1 MKSQCKLHTTS
12 TWSKWTRSARS
23 ERCRCVRVRA
33 GGTLAIASC
42 RQAAVRLRAKT
53 TSARLSS
60 VLLLLSTSTVQ
71 CPNIFVFRCCL
82 PKAVIYLYNIMDCF
96 VPVFRCLHA
105 TGVQGH
111 WSGVWRRKLGP
122 HGARIACGPPRRQA
136 RPRVLIRWSWS
147 ILMSLTIEHP
157 SSINLY
163 SHLLVL
169 CCRVVPTALTP
180 EVVCTHQSHIYSCI
194 L

>member
-1 MKSQCKLHTTS
+1 V
-12 TWSKWTRSARS
+12 
-23 ERCRCVRVRA
+23 CVRDTALCTQIVLVCTPARLHFKGFFRIEVTVQA
-33 GGTLAIASC
+33 TYYEYLVKMDSISALWEMQMCTCTCRRHVSC

-96 VPVFRCLHA
+96 SFLFFGACMQQVSRGIDLVYGGGSLGLMGLVSHA
-105 TGVQGH
+105 VHRGG
-111 WSGVWRRKLGP
+111 R
-122 HGARIACGPPRRQA
+122 
-136 RPRVLIRWSWS
+136 RVLGY
-147 ILMSLTIEHP
+147 
-157 SSINLY
+157 SSVDPDR
-163 SHLLVL
+163 S
-169 CCRVVPTALTP
+169 
-180 EVVCTHQSHIYSCI
+180 SC

>member
-1 MKSQCKLHTTS
+1 VQATYYEYLVKMDSI
-12 TWSKWTRSARS
+12 SALWDMQMCTCT
-23 ERCRCVRVRA
+23 CRRHV
-33 GGTLAIASC
+33 SC
-42 RQAAVRLRAKT
+42 RQATVRLRAKT

-147 ILMSLTIEHP
+147 ILMSLTFEHHP